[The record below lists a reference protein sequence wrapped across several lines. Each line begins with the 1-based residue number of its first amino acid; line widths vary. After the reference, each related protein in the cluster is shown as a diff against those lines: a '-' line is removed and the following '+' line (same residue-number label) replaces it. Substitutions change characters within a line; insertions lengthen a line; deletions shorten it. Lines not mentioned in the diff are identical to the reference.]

1 MSSLSS
7 VLARKCAPLRQYSRA
22 TLFLA
27 ALLTLQAVIAAPETS
42 LTLTEAQRLAVA
54 RSRQLSAE
62 DSAWVATHEMAIAAG
77 QLPDPV
83 LKFGLDSWPVNGPN
97 RFTFGDDDFTE
108 GRVALSQ
115 EWTRAQKREL
125 RAQRFEREGEKT
137 LAEKTATVANIQR
150 DTALAWIDR
159 YYTEA
164 IANVLTEQANEVQL
178 DITAA
183 EGAYRAGRGSQAE
196 VLAAHSALAEIEDR
210 VSEIKRRVRTAKTA
224 LARWIGDSSELSLGT
239 KPAMDSVRLDKTT
252 LATQL
257 GHHPQIAVL
266 AKQEELA
273 WTEVKLAEA
282 NKHADWS
289 VELAYAQRGGRFS
302 DFVSVSVSVPLLWD
316 EAHRQD
322 REVAAKRA
330 LAEQAGAEREEAVRA
345 HVGEILAQIEA
356 WENDRER
363 LTRYQGQLMPLAK
376 ARTAATSAAYAGGK
390 ASQRDVLLARR
401 DELDIRVRA
410 LQLEMDTAQLWA
422 QLNFLFPTDTSVA
435 SGNLRHGNSTV
446 TEESK

>member
-7 VLARKCAPLRQYSRA
+7 VLARKCGPLRQTSRA

-27 ALLTLQAVIAAPETS
+27 TLLTLQTVIAAPETS

-97 RFTFGDDDFTE
+97 QFTFGDDDFTE

-196 VLAAHSALAEIEDR
+196 VLAAHSARAEIEDR

-257 GHHPQIAVL
+257 SHHPQIAVL

-302 DFVSVSVSVPLLWD
+302 DFVSVSVSVPLQWD

-422 QLNFLFPTDTSVA
+422 QLNFLFPADTSVA

-446 TEESK
+446 TEGSK

>member
-7 VLARKCAPLRQYSRA
+7 VLARKCGPLRHNSRA

-196 VLAAHSALAEIEDR
+196 VLAAHSARAEIEDR
-210 VSEIKRRVRTAKTA
+210 VSEIKRRVRTAKAA

-257 GHHPQIAVL
+257 SHHPQIAVL

-302 DFVSVSVSVPLLWD
+302 DFVSVSVSVPLQWD

-422 QLNFLFPTDTSVA
+422 QLNFLFPADTSVA

-446 TEESK
+446 TEGSK